1 MFKWRSESNYLSRYV
16 GSGALNTIIG
26 WSVIFLLMAIGTSPI
41 LANISGYLLGLVLG
55 FVISKNFVFRSAGT
69 ARDEGKRY
77 FIAFVISFIF
87 NLLALQFSLE
97 VLHWNQ
103 NVAQVVAAITYTV
116 FMYFLSLHFVFEPNK
131 EPYN

>member
-1 MFKWRSESNYLSRYV
+1 MFKWRNESNYLSRYV

-26 WSVIFLLMAIGTSPI
+26 WSVILLLMAIGTSPI

-69 ARDEGKRY
+69 ARYEGKRY